1 MTLTSLIP
9 YFLYW
14 SWHGNTQFLWLAWPS
29 EMPGSFPPDSASQ
42 THLAKLAS
50 LEGEWK
56 DESGPAKL
64 QVLAVGGEGR

>member
-9 YFLYW
+9 YFWHW

-42 THLAKLAS
+42 TDLARLAS

-56 DESGPAKL
+56 DEWGPAKL
-64 QVLAVGGEGR
+64 QILAVGGEGR